1 MTKKATRR
9 SFLTLSM
16 MAAGGAIAGVV
27 QAMGYSF
34 SQPEVHCYMIA
45 AASVEQLAANVAFAQ
60 GFQLLRPRS
69 PKLNNAPQ
77 PNGKTTFF
85 PGLDLKQFQ
94 GNLKGRHRY
103 NWHSPEDTES

>member
-9 SFLTLSM
+9 SFLTLM

-45 AASVEQLAANVAFAQ
+45 AASVEQLAANVAFA
-60 GFQLLRPRS
+60 
-69 PKLNNAPQ
+69 
-77 PNGKTTFF
+77 
-85 PGLDLKQFQ
+85 
-94 GNLKGRHRY
+94 
-103 NWHSPEDTES
+103 

>member
-16 MAAGGAIAGVV
+16 MAAGEAIAGVV

-45 AASVEQLAANVAFAQ
+45 AAPVKQLAANVAFAQ
-60 GFQLLRPRS
+60 GDQLLRPRS
-69 PKLNNAPQ
+69 PKLNNAPHAAQ
-77 PNGKTTFF
+77 WEDNFF
-85 PGLDLKQFQ
+85 SGLGLETISRQF
-94 GNLKGRHRY
+94 KGEA
-103 NWHSPEDTES
+103 SV